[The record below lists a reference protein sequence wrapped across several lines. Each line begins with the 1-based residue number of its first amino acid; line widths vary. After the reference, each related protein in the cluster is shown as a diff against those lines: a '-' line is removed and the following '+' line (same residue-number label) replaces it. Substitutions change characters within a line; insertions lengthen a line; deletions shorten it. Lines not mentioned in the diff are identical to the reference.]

1 MTMPTFDFTALT
13 DTYRETLAPVFAA
26 QQTGLRT
33 LERVARYQFAV
44 YNDYL
49 DWALS
54 YAKASVQPKP
64 VADLVTEQTELNTAF
79 GDKLRARAEELSQIA
94 TETRGNVTQW
104 FGDTS
109 AKVAESMKKAA

>member
-1 MTMPTFDFTALT
+1 MMKPTFDFTALA
-13 DTYRETLAPVFAA
+13 DTYREAFAPVFAA

-44 YNDYL
+44 CSDYL

-54 YAKASVQPKP
+54 HAKASAQPKP
-64 VADLVTEQTELNTAF
+64 VAELVSEQTELNTAF
-79 GDKLRARAEELSQIA
+79 GDKLRARAEEFTQIA

-104 FGDTS
+104 LGDTS